1 MVAAPDLG
9 SGSVRSM
16 GSSPFIRTC
25 KLHILL
31 IMKTIQTAKGDL
43 LATIQID
50 IEKADFAEDVKKE
63 LKNYQH
69 KAVLPG
75 FRQGKVPFGMIEKM
89 YGSAVTFDKL
99 NKKVSEALNKHI
111 LENKLDIMGYP
122 LSDPEKQQPTDPETQ
137 ETMSFFFE
145 VGIKPEIKVEL
156 DKIAINDYNIKASDK
171 EIDETVK
178 RIQEGNKKDDKLP
191 ELDEEFFKMI
201 FPGKEIKD
209 VETFRK
215 EIATEMER
223 QYVVE
228 AERMFLNAAIDKLVS
243 EVSFDMPD
251 AFLKRW
257 IVANSEGKVSEEDVE
272 KNYDSVYSK
281 TFRWQLIEETIAKA
295 NPELVLKEE
304 ELRDFV
310 TKMYFGQ
317 LDIAGMSDDMKQ
329 RLDGIVDSVLKDEN
343 QRENIKNQVADNKV
357 TAFLKKA
364 MKVKVV
370 DTDYEGFVKA
380 VLPKEEKESA
390 KKTTKKAVEK
400 KAEKAPEKKEE
411 PKKEAETAKK
421 PAAKKTTK
429 KTAKSDNE

>member
-1 MVAAPDLG
+1 
-9 SGSVRSM
+9 
-16 GSSPFIRTC
+16 
-25 KLHILL
+25 
-31 IMKTIQTAKGDL
+31 MKTTQTAKGDL
-43 LATIQID
+43 LAGIQID
-50 IEKADFAEDVKKE
+50 INKADYAEDVKKE

-69 KAVLPG
+69 KASLPG

-99 NKKVSEALNKHI
+99 NKKVSEALNNHI
-111 LENKLDIMGYP
+111 LENKLDVMGYP
-122 LSDPEKQQPTDPETQ
+122 LSDPDKQQPTDPETQ

-145 VGIKPEIKVEL
+145 VGLKPEIKVEL
-156 DKIAINDYNIKASDK
+156 GKIAMNDYNIKASDK
-171 EIDETVK
+171 EIDETIK

-191 ELDEEFFKMI
+191 ELNEELFKMI
-201 FPGKEIKD
+201 FPGKDIKD

-228 AERMFLNAAIDKLVS
+228 AERMFLNNAIDKLVS
-243 EVSFDMPD
+243 EVKFDMPD

-257 IVANSEGKVSEEDVE
+257 IVANSEGKISEEDVE
-272 KNYDSVYSK
+272 KNYDNVYSK

-304 ELRDFV
+304 ELREFV
-310 TKMYFGQ
+310 TKMYFGN
-317 LDIAGMSDDMKQ
+317 LDLAGMDEDMKK

-380 VLPKEEKESA
+380 VLPQED
-390 KKTTKKAVEK
+390 
-400 KAEKAPEKKEE
+400 
-411 PKKEAETAKK
+411 KK

-429 KTAKSDNE
+429 KAAEKAEDKKDKEDKKENVEKEEKAPAKKTAAKKTTKKAE

>member
-1 MVAAPDLG
+1 
-9 SGSVRSM
+9 
-16 GSSPFIRTC
+16 
-25 KLHILL
+25 L

-43 LATIQID
+43 LAGIQID
-50 IEKADFAEDVKKE
+50 INKADYAEDVKKE

-69 KAVLPG
+69 KATLPG

-99 NKKVSEALNKHI
+99 NKKVSEALNNHI
-111 LENKLDIMGYP
+111 IENKLDVMGYP
-122 LSDPEKQQPTDPETQ
+122 LSDPDKQQPTDPETQ

-145 VGIKPEIKVEL
+145 VGLKPEIKVEL
-156 DKIAINDYNIKASDK
+156 GKIAMNDYNIKASDK
-171 EIDETVK
+171 EIDETIK

-191 ELDEEFFKMI
+191 ELNEELFKMI
-201 FPGKEIKD
+201 FPGKDIKD

-228 AERMFLNAAIDKLVS
+228 AERMFLNNAIDKLVS
-243 EVSFDMPD
+243 EVKFDMPD

-257 IVANSEGKVSEEDVE
+257 IVANSEGKISEEDVE
-272 KNYDSVYSK
+272 KNYDNVYSK

-304 ELRDFV
+304 ELREFV
-310 TKMYFGQ
+310 TKMYFGN
-317 LDIAGMSDDMKQ
+317 LDLAGMDEDMKK

-380 VLPKEEKESA
+380 VLPQED
-390 KKTTKKAVEK
+390 
-400 KAEKAPEKKEE
+400 
-411 PKKEAETAKK
+411 KK

-429 KTAKSDNE
+429 KAAEKAEDKKENVEKEEKAPAKKTAAKKTTKKAE

>member
-1 MVAAPDLG
+1 
-9 SGSVRSM
+9 
-16 GSSPFIRTC
+16 
-25 KLHILL
+25 
-31 IMKTIQTAKGDL
+31 MKTLQTAKGDL

-50 IEKADFAEDVKKE
+50 IDKADYAEDVKKE

-69 KAVLPG
+69 KATLPG

-99 NKKVSEALNKHI
+99 NKKVSEALNNHI
-111 LENKLDIMGYP
+111 LENKLDVIGYP
-122 LSDPEKQQPTDPETQ
+122 LSDPDKQQPTDPETQ

-145 VGIKPEIKVEL
+145 VGLKPEIKVEL
-156 DKIAINDYNIKASDK
+156 GKIAINDYNIKASDK
-171 EIDETVK
+171 EIDETIK

-191 ELDEEFFKMI
+191 ELNEELFKMI
-201 FPGKEIKD
+201 FPTKDIKD

-228 AERMFLNAAIDKLVS
+228 AERMFLNNAIDKLVS
-243 EVSFDMPD
+243 EIKFDMPD

-257 IVANSEGKVSEEDVE
+257 IVANSEGKITEEDVE
-272 KNYDSVYSK
+272 KNYDNVYSK

-304 ELRDFV
+304 ELREFV

-317 LDIAGMSDDMKQ
+317 LDLAGMDDDMKQ
-329 RLDGIVDSVLKDEN
+329 RLNGIVDSVLKDEN

-380 VLPKEEKESA
+380 VLPQEEKPAKKASKKVADKEEKKDKEDKTEKTEKTEKAPA
-390 KKTTKKAVEK
+390 KKTTKKS
-400 KAEKAPEKKEE
+400 
-411 PKKEAETAKK
+411 
-421 PAAKKTTK
+421 TK
-429 KTAKSDNE
+429 KDE

>member
-1 MVAAPDLG
+1 
-9 SGSVRSM
+9 
-16 GSSPFIRTC
+16 
-25 KLHILL
+25 
-31 IMKTIQTAKGDL
+31 MKTTQTAKGDL
-43 LATIQID
+43 LAGIQID
-50 IEKADFAEDVKKE
+50 INKADYAEDVKKE

-69 KAVLPG
+69 KATLPG

-99 NKKVSEALNKHI
+99 NKKVSEALNNHI
-111 LENKLDIMGYP
+111 LENKLDVMGYP
-122 LSDPEKQQPTDPETQ
+122 LSDPDKQQPTDPETQ

-145 VGIKPEIKVEL
+145 VGLKPEIKVEL
-156 DKIAINDYNIKASDK
+156 GKIAVNDYNIKASDK
-171 EIDETVK
+171 EIDETIK

-191 ELDEEFFKMI
+191 ELNEELFKMI
-201 FPGKEIKD
+201 FPGKDIKD

-228 AERMFLNAAIDKLVS
+228 AERMFLNNAIDKLVS
-243 EVSFDMPD
+243 EVTFDMPD

-257 IVANSEGKVSEEDVE
+257 IVANSEEKISEEDVE
-272 KNYDSVYSK
+272 KNYDNVYSK

-304 ELRDFV
+304 ELREFV
-310 TKMYFGQ
+310 TKMYFGN
-317 LDIAGMSDDMKQ
+317 LDIAGMDDDMKK

-364 MKVKVV
+364 MKVKVI

-380 VLPKEEKESA
+380 VLPQED
-390 KKTTKKAVEK
+390 
-400 KAEKAPEKKEE
+400 
-411 PKKEAETAKK
+411 KK

-429 KTAKSDNE
+429 KAAEKKEEKPAEEKEEKAPAKKTAAKKTTKKAE

>member
-1 MVAAPDLG
+1 
-9 SGSVRSM
+9 
-16 GSSPFIRTC
+16 
-25 KLHILL
+25 
-31 IMKTIQTAKGDL
+31 MKTLQTAKGDL

-50 IEKADFAEDVKKE
+50 IDKADYAEDVKKE

-69 KAVLPG
+69 KATLPG

-99 NKKVSEALNKHI
+99 NKKVSEALNNHI
-111 LENKLDIMGYP
+111 LENKLDVMGYP
-122 LSDPEKQQPTDPETQ
+122 LSDPDKQQPTDPETQ

-145 VGIKPEIKVEL
+145 VGLKPEIKVEL
-156 DKIAINDYNIKASDK
+156 GKIAINDYNIKASDK
-171 EIDETVK
+171 EIDETIK

-191 ELDEEFFKMI
+191 ELNEELFKMI
-201 FPGKEIKD
+201 FPGKDIKD

-228 AERMFLNAAIDKLVS
+228 GERMFLNNAIDKLVS
-243 EVSFDMPD
+243 EIKFDMPD

-257 IVANSEGKVSEEDVE
+257 IVANSEGKISEEDVE
-272 KNYDSVYSK
+272 KNYDNVYSK

-304 ELRDFV
+304 ELREFV

-317 LDIAGMSDDMKQ
+317 LDLTNMDDDMKK

-380 VLPKEEKESA
+380 VLPQEEKPA
-390 KKTTKKAVEK
+390 KKAAAKKTTTKKTTKK
-400 KAEKAPEKKEE
+400 EE
-411 PKKEAETAKK
+411 E
-421 PAAKKTTK
+421 
-429 KTAKSDNE
+429 

>member
-1 MVAAPDLG
+1 
-9 SGSVRSM
+9 
-16 GSSPFIRTC
+16 
-25 KLHILL
+25 
-31 IMKTIQTAKGDL
+31 MKTIQTAKGDL

-50 IEKADFAEDVKKE
+50 INKADYEEDVKKE

-69 KAVLPG
+69 RAVLPG

-89 YGSAVTFDKL
+89 YGSTVTFDKL
-99 NKKVSEALNKHI
+99 NKKVSEALNNHI
-111 LENKLDIMGYP
+111 LENKLDIIGYP
-122 LSDPEKQQPTDPETQ
+122 LSDPDKQQPTDPETQ

-145 VGIKPEIKVEL
+145 VGLKPEIKVDL
-156 DKIAINDYNIKASDK
+156 AKIAINDYNIKASDK
-171 EIDETVK
+171 EVNETIK

-191 ELDEEFFKMI
+191 ELNEELFKMV
-201 FPGKEIKD
+201 FPGKDIKD
-209 VETFRK
+209 EKAFRK
-215 EIATEMER
+215 EVATEMER

-228 AERMFLNAAIDKLVS
+228 AERMFLNNAIDKLVS
-243 EVSFDMPD
+243 EVKFDMPD

-257 IVANSEGKVSEEDVE
+257 IVANSEGKISAEDVE
-272 KNYDSVYSK
+272 KNYDNMYSK

-304 ELRDFV
+304 ELREFV
-310 TKMYFGQ
+310 TKMYFGN
-317 LDIAGMSDDMKQ
+317 LDLAGMDDDMKK

-380 VLPKEEKESA
+380 VLPQEEKPAKKTAAKKTAAKKEEKPEV
-390 KKTTKKAVEK
+390 KEE
-400 KAEKAPEKKEE
+400 KAEKAE
-411 PKKEAETAKK
+411 KK
-421 PAAKKTTK
+421 PAAKKTTAK
-429 KTAKSDNE
+429 KTTKKAE

>member
-1 MVAAPDLG
+1 
-9 SGSVRSM
+9 
-16 GSSPFIRTC
+16 
-25 KLHILL
+25 
-31 IMKTIQTAKGDL
+31 MKTIQTAKGDL
-43 LATIQID
+43 LAGIQID
-50 IEKADFAEDVKKE
+50 INKADYAEDVKKE

-69 KAVLPG
+69 KASLPG

-99 NKKVSEALNKHI
+99 NKKVSEALNNHI
-111 LENKLDIMGYP
+111 IENKLDVMGYP
-122 LSDPEKQQPTDPETQ
+122 LSDPDKQQPTDPETQ

-145 VGIKPEIKVEL
+145 VGLKPEIKVEL
-156 DKIAINDYNIKASDK
+156 GKIAMNDYNIKASEK
-171 EIDETVK
+171 EIDETIK

-191 ELDEEFFKMI
+191 ELNEELFKMI
-201 FPGKEIKD
+201 FPGKDIKD

-228 AERMFLNAAIDKLVS
+228 AERMFLNNAIDKLVS
-243 EVSFDMPD
+243 EVKFDMPD

-257 IVANSEGKVSEEDVE
+257 IVANSEGKISEEDVE
-272 KNYDSVYSK
+272 KNYDNVYSK

-304 ELRDFV
+304 ELREFV
-310 TKMYFGQ
+310 TKMYFGN
-317 LDIAGMSDDMKQ
+317 LDLAGMDEDMKK

-357 TAFLKKA
+357 IAFLKKA

-380 VLPKEEKESA
+380 VLPQED
-390 KKTTKKAVEK
+390 
-400 KAEKAPEKKEE
+400 
-411 PKKEAETAKK
+411 KK

-429 KTAKSDNE
+429 KAAEKKEEKPAEEKEEKAPAKKTAAKKTTKKAE

>member
-1 MVAAPDLG
+1 
-9 SGSVRSM
+9 
-16 GSSPFIRTC
+16 
-25 KLHILL
+25 
-31 IMKTIQTAKGDL
+31 MKTIQTAKGDL
-43 LATIQID
+43 LAGIQID
-50 IEKADFAEDVKKE
+50 INKADYAEDVKKE

-69 KAVLPG
+69 KATLPG

-99 NKKVSEALNKHI
+99 NKKVSEALNSHI
-111 LENKLDIMGYP
+111 LENKLDVMGYP
-122 LSDPEKQQPTDPETQ
+122 LSDSDKQQPTDPETQ

-145 VGIKPEIKVEL
+145 VGLKPEIKVEL
-156 DKIAINDYNIKASDK
+156 GKIAVNDYNIKASDK
-171 EIDETVK
+171 EIDETIK

-191 ELDEEFFKMI
+191 ELNEELFKMI
-201 FPGKEIKD
+201 FPGKDIKD

-228 AERMFLNAAIDKLVS
+228 AERMFLNNAIDKLVS
-243 EVSFDMPD
+243 EVTFDMPD

-257 IVANSEGKVSEEDVE
+257 IVANSEGKISEEDVE
-272 KNYDSVYSK
+272 KNYDNVYSK

-304 ELRDFV
+304 ELREFV
-310 TKMYFGQ
+310 TKMYFGN
-317 LDIAGMSDDMKQ
+317 LDIAGMDDDMKK

-364 MKVKVV
+364 MKVKVI

-380 VLPKEEKESA
+380 VLPQED
-390 KKTTKKAVEK
+390 
-400 KAEKAPEKKEE
+400 
-411 PKKEAETAKK
+411 KK

-429 KTAKSDNE
+429 KAAEKKEEKPAEEKEEKAPAKKTVAKKTTKKAE

>member
-1 MVAAPDLG
+1 
-9 SGSVRSM
+9 
-16 GSSPFIRTC
+16 
-25 KLHILL
+25 
-31 IMKTIQTAKGDL
+31 MKTTQTAKGDL

-50 IEKADFAEDVKKE
+50 INKADYAEDVKKE

-89 YGSAVTFDKL
+89 YGATVTFDKL
-99 NKKVSEALNKHI
+99 NKKVSEALNNHI
-111 LENKLDIMGYP
+111 LENKLDVIGYP
-122 LSDPEKQQPTDPETQ
+122 LSDPDKQQPTDPETQ

-145 VGIKPEIKVEL
+145 VGLKPEIKVEL
-156 DKIAINDYNIKASDK
+156 GKIAINDYNIKASDK
-171 EIDETVK
+171 EIDETIK

-191 ELDEEFFKMI
+191 ELNEELFKMI
-201 FPGKEIKD
+201 FPTKDIKD

-223 QYVVE
+223 QYVIE
-228 AERMFLNAAIDKLVS
+228 GERMFLNNAIDKLVS
-243 EVSFDMPD
+243 EIKFDMPD

-257 IVANSEGKVSEEDVE
+257 IVANSEGKISEEDVE
-272 KNYDSVYSK
+272 KNYDNVYSK

-304 ELRDFV
+304 ELREFV

-317 LDIAGMSDDMKQ
+317 LDIAGMDEDMKK
-329 RLDGIVDSVLKDEN
+329 RLNVIVDSVLKDEN

-380 VLPKEEKESA
+380 VLPQEEKPAKKTTKKVADKEEKTEKAEKAPA
-390 KKTTKKAVEK
+390 KKTTKKA
-400 KAEKAPEKKEE
+400 
-411 PKKEAETAKK
+411 
-421 PAAKKTTK
+421 TK
-429 KTAKSDNE
+429 KDE

>member
-1 MVAAPDLG
+1 MN
-9 SGSVRSM
+9 
-16 GSSPFIRTC
+16 T
-25 KLHILL
+25 
-31 IMKTIQTAKGDL
+31 TQTAKGDL
-43 LATIQID
+43 LVAIQID
-50 IEKADFAEDVKKE
+50 INKADYAEDVKKE

-69 KAVLPG
+69 KATLPG

-99 NKKVSEALNKHI
+99 NKKVSEALNNHI
-111 LENKLDIMGYP
+111 LENKLDVMGYP
-122 LSDPEKQQPTDPETQ
+122 LSDPDKQQPTDPETQ

-145 VGIKPEIKVEL
+145 VGLKPEIKVDL
-156 DKIAINDYNIKASDK
+156 AKIAINDYNIKASDK
-171 EIDETVK
+171 EIDETIK

-191 ELDEEFFKMI
+191 ELNEELFKMI
-201 FPGKEIKD
+201 FPGKDIKD

-228 AERMFLNAAIDKLVS
+228 AERMFLNNAIDKLVN
-243 EVSFDMPD
+243 EIKFDMPD

-257 IVANSEGKVSEEDVE
+257 IVANSEGKISEEDVE
-272 KNYDSVYSK
+272 KNYDNVYSK

-317 LDIAGMSDDMKQ
+317 LDITTMSDDMKQ
-329 RLDGIVDSVLKDEN
+329 RLNGIVDSVLKDEN

-380 VLPKEEKESA
+380 VLPQEEKPA
-390 KKTTKKAVEK
+390 KKTTKKA
-400 KAEKAPEKKEE
+400 AEKKEE
-411 PKKEAETAKK
+411 KAEVKEEKAPAKK
-421 PAAKKTTK
+421 TTAKKTTK
-429 KTAKSDNE
+429 KAE

>member
-1 MVAAPDLG
+1 
-9 SGSVRSM
+9 
-16 GSSPFIRTC
+16 
-25 KLHILL
+25 
-31 IMKTIQTAKGDL
+31 MKTIQTAKGDL

-50 IEKADFAEDVKKE
+50 IDKADYAEDVKKE

-69 KAVLPG
+69 KATLPG

-111 LENKLDIMGYP
+111 LDNKLDVMGYP
-122 LSDPEKQQPTDPETQ
+122 LSDPDKQQPTDPETQ

-145 VGIKPEIKVEL
+145 VGLKPEIKVEL
-156 DKIAINDYNIKASDK
+156 GKIAINDYNIKASDK
-171 EIDETVK
+171 EIDETIK

-191 ELDEEFFKMI
+191 ELNEELFKMI
-201 FPGKEIKD
+201 FPSKDIKD
-209 VETFRK
+209 VKAFRK

-228 AERMFLNAAIDKLVS
+228 AERMFLNNAIDKLVS
-243 EVSFDMPD
+243 EIKFDMPD

-257 IVANSEGKVSEEDVE
+257 IVANSEGKITEEDVE
-272 KNYDSVYSK
+272 KNYDNIYSK

-304 ELRDFV
+304 ELREFV
-310 TKMYFGQ
+310 TKMYFGN
-317 LDIAGMSDDMKQ
+317 LDLAGMDDDMKK

-343 QRENIKNQVADNKV
+343 QRENVKNQVADNKV

-364 MKVKVV
+364 MKVKVI

-380 VLPKEEKESA
+380 VLPQEEKPAKKTAAKKTAAKKEEKPAVKEEKA
-390 KKTTKKAVEK
+390 TKTE
-400 KAEKAPEKKEE
+400 KAE
-411 PKKEAETAKK
+411 KK
-421 PAAKKTTK
+421 PAAKKTTAK
-429 KTAKSDNE
+429 KTTKKAE

>member
-1 MVAAPDLG
+1 
-9 SGSVRSM
+9 
-16 GSSPFIRTC
+16 
-25 KLHILL
+25 
-31 IMKTIQTAKGDL
+31 MKTTQTAKGDL
-43 LATIQID
+43 LAGIQID
-50 IEKADFAEDVKKE
+50 INKADYAEDVKKE

-69 KAVLPG
+69 KASLPG

-99 NKKVSEALNKHI
+99 NKKVSEALNNHI
-111 LENKLDIMGYP
+111 IENKLDVMGYP
-122 LSDPEKQQPTDPETQ
+122 LSDPDKQQPTDPETQ

-145 VGIKPEIKVEL
+145 VGLKPEIKVEL
-156 DKIAINDYNIKASDK
+156 GKIAMNDYNIKASDK
-171 EIDETVK
+171 EIDETIK

-191 ELDEEFFKMI
+191 ELNEELFKMI
-201 FPGKEIKD
+201 FPGKDIKD

-228 AERMFLNAAIDKLVS
+228 AERMFLNNAIDKLVS
-243 EVSFDMPD
+243 EVKFDMPD

-257 IVANSEGKVSEEDVE
+257 IVANSEGKISEEDVE
-272 KNYDSVYSK
+272 KNYDNVYSK

-304 ELRDFV
+304 ELREFV
-310 TKMYFGQ
+310 TKMYFGN
-317 LDIAGMSDDMKQ
+317 LDLAGMDEDMKK

-380 VLPKEEKESA
+380 VLPQED
-390 KKTTKKAVEK
+390 
-400 KAEKAPEKKEE
+400 
-411 PKKEAETAKK
+411 KK

-429 KTAKSDNE
+429 KAAEKAEDKKDKEDKKENVEKEEKAPAKKTAAKKTTKKAE

>member
-1 MVAAPDLG
+1 
-9 SGSVRSM
+9 
-16 GSSPFIRTC
+16 
-25 KLHILL
+25 
-31 IMKTIQTAKGDL
+31 MKTTQTAKGDL

-50 IEKADFAEDVKKE
+50 IDKADYAEDVKKE

-69 KAVLPG
+69 KATLPG

-99 NKKVSEALNKHI
+99 NQKVSEALNKHI
-111 LENKLDIMGYP
+111 LDNKLEVMGYP
-122 LSDPEKQQPTDPETQ
+122 LSDPDKQQPTDPETQ

-145 VGIKPEIKVEL
+145 VGLKPEIKVEL
-156 DKIAINDYNIKASDK
+156 GKIAINDYNIKASDK
-171 EIDETVK
+171 EIDATIK
-178 RIQEGNKKDDKLP
+178 RIQEGNKKEGEDKLP
-191 ELDEEFFKMI
+191 ELNEELFKLI
-201 FPGKEIKD
+201 FPTKDIKD

-228 AERMFLNAAIDKLVS
+228 AERMFLNNAIDKLVS
-243 EVSFDMPD
+243 EVKFDMPD

-257 IVANSEGKVSEEDVE
+257 IVANSEGKITAEDVE
-272 KNYDSVYSK
+272 KNYDTVYSK

-304 ELRDFV
+304 ELREFV

-317 LDIAGMSDDMKQ
+317 LDLAGMDEDMKK

-357 TAFLKKA
+357 TAFLRKA

-370 DTDYEGFVKA
+370 DTDYEGFVDA
-380 VLPKEEKESA
+380 VLPKEAKEA
-390 KKTTKKAVEK
+390 KKPAKKAAAKNEEV
-400 KAEKAPEKKEE
+400 KE
-411 PKKEAETAKK
+411 EAETEKK

-429 KTAKSDNE
+429 KSAKSDKE

>member
-1 MVAAPDLG
+1 
-9 SGSVRSM
+9 
-16 GSSPFIRTC
+16 
-25 KLHILL
+25 
-31 IMKTIQTAKGDL
+31 MKTTQTAKGDL

-50 IEKADFAEDVKKE
+50 IDKADYAEDVKKE

-69 KAVLPG
+69 KATLPG

-99 NKKVSEALNKHI
+99 NKKVSEALNNHI

-122 LSDPEKQQPTDPETQ
+122 LSDPDKQQPTDPETQ
-137 ETMSFFFE
+137 ESMSFFFE
-145 VGIKPEIKVEL
+145 VGLKPEIKVEL
-156 DKIAINDYNIKASDK
+156 GEIAMNDYNIKASDK
-171 EIDETVK
+171 EIDETIK

-191 ELDEEFFKMI
+191 ELNEELFKMI
-201 FPGKEIKD
+201 FPGKDIKD
-209 VETFRK
+209 EKEFRK

-228 AERMFLNAAIDKLVS
+228 AERMFLNNAIDKLVS
-243 EVSFDMPD
+243 EIKFDMPD

-257 IVANSEGKVSEEDVE
+257 IVANSEGKISEEDVE
-272 KNYDSVYSK
+272 KNYDSIYSK

-304 ELRDFV
+304 ELREFV
-310 TKMYFGQ
+310 TKMYFGN
-317 LDIAGMSDDMKQ
+317 LDTANMDEDMKG
-329 RLDGIVDSVLKDEN
+329 RLNGIVDSILKDEN

-380 VLPKEEKESA
+380 VLPQEEKPA
-390 KKTTKKAVEK
+390 KKTTKKA
-400 KAEKAPEKKEE
+400 AEKKEE
-411 PKKEAETAKK
+411 TAEVKEEKA
-421 PAAKKTTK
+421 PAKKTTK
-429 KTAKSDNE
+429 KATKKDE

>member
-1 MVAAPDLG
+1 
-9 SGSVRSM
+9 
-16 GSSPFIRTC
+16 
-25 KLHILL
+25 
-31 IMKTIQTAKGDL
+31 MKTTQTAKGDL
-43 LATIQID
+43 LAGIQID
-50 IEKADFAEDVKKE
+50 INKADYAEDVKKE

-69 KAVLPG
+69 KASLPG

-99 NKKVSEALNKHI
+99 NKKVSEALNNHI
-111 LENKLDIMGYP
+111 IENKLDVMGYP
-122 LSDPEKQQPTDPETQ
+122 LSDPDKQQPTDPETQ

-145 VGIKPEIKVEL
+145 VGLKPEIKVEL
-156 DKIAINDYNIKASDK
+156 GKIAMNDYNIKASDK
-171 EIDETVK
+171 EIDETIK

-191 ELDEEFFKMI
+191 ELNEELFKMI
-201 FPGKEIKD
+201 FPGKDIKD

-228 AERMFLNAAIDKLVS
+228 AERMFLNNAIDKLVS
-243 EVSFDMPD
+243 EVKFDMPD

-257 IVANSEGKVSEEDVE
+257 IVANSEGKISEEDVE
-272 KNYDSVYSK
+272 KNYDNVYSK

-304 ELRDFV
+304 ELREFV
-310 TKMYFGQ
+310 TKMYFGN
-317 LDIAGMSDDMKQ
+317 LDLAGMDDDMKK

-364 MKVKVV
+364 MKVKVI

-380 VLPKEEKESA
+380 VLPQED
-390 KKTTKKAVEK
+390 
-400 KAEKAPEKKEE
+400 
-411 PKKEAETAKK
+411 KK

-429 KTAKSDNE
+429 KAAEKAEDKKDKEDKKENVEKEEKAPAKKTAAKKTTKKAE

>member
-1 MVAAPDLG
+1 
-9 SGSVRSM
+9 
-16 GSSPFIRTC
+16 
-25 KLHILL
+25 
-31 IMKTIQTAKGDL
+31 MKTIQTAKGDL

-50 IEKADFAEDVKKE
+50 IDKADYAEDVKKE

-89 YGSAVTFDKL
+89 YGATVTFDKL
-99 NKKVSEALNKHI
+99 NKKVSEALNNHI
-111 LENKLDIMGYP
+111 LENKLDVIGYP
-122 LSDPEKQQPTDPETQ
+122 LSDPDKQQPTDPETQ
-137 ETMSFFFE
+137 DTMSFFFE
-145 VGIKPEIKVEL
+145 VGLKPEIKVEL
-156 DKIAINDYNIKASDK
+156 GKIAINDYNIKASDK
-171 EIDETVK
+171 EIDETIK

-191 ELDEEFFKMI
+191 ELNEELFKMI
-201 FPGKEIKD
+201 FPTKDIKD

-228 AERMFLNAAIDKLVS
+228 AERMFLNNAIDKLVS
-243 EVSFDMPD
+243 EVKFDMPD

-257 IVANSEGKVSEEDVE
+257 IVANSEGKISEEDVE
-272 KNYDSVYSK
+272 KNYDNVYSK

-304 ELRDFV
+304 ELREFV
-310 TKMYFGQ
+310 TKMYFGN
-317 LDIAGMSDDMKQ
+317 LDIAGMDDDMKK

-380 VLPKEEKESA
+380 VLPQEEKPA
-390 KKTTKKAVEK
+390 KKTTKKAAEK
-400 KAEKAPEKKEE
+400 KEEKAEVKEEKAEKAP
-411 PKKEAETAKK
+411 AKK
-421 PAAKKTTK
+421 TAAKKSTK
-429 KTAKSDNE
+429 SEK

>member
-1 MVAAPDLG
+1 
-9 SGSVRSM
+9 
-16 GSSPFIRTC
+16 
-25 KLHILL
+25 
-31 IMKTIQTAKGDL
+31 MKTTQTAKGDL

-50 IEKADFAEDVKKE
+50 IEKADYAEDVKKE

-89 YGSAVTFDKL
+89 YGTSVTFDQL

-111 LENKLDIMGYP
+111 LDNKLDIMGYP
-122 LSDPEKQQPTDPETQ
+122 LSDPDKQQPTDPETQ
-137 ETMSFFFE
+137 DTMSFFFE
-145 VGIKPEIKVEL
+145 VGLKPEIKVEL
-156 DKIAINDYNIKASDK
+156 GKIAINDYNIKASDK
-171 EIDETVK
+171 EVDETIK

-191 ELDEEFFKMI
+191 ELNEELFKMI
-201 FPGKEIKD
+201 FPSKDIKNEKE
-209 VETFRK
+209 FRK
-215 EIATEMER
+215 EVATEMER

-228 AERMFLNAAIDKLVS
+228 AERMFLNNAIDKLVS
-243 EVSFDMPD
+243 EVKFDMPD

-257 IVANSEGKVSEEDVE
+257 IVANSEGKINTEDVE
-272 KNYDSVYSK
+272 KNYDNVYSK

-304 ELRDFV
+304 ELREFV

-317 LDIAGMSDDMKQ
+317 LDIANMDDEMKG
-329 RLDGIVDSVLKDEN
+329 RLNGIVDSVLKDEN

-370 DTDYEGFVKA
+370 DTDYEGFVAA
-380 VLPKEEKESA
+380 VLPKED
-390 KKTTKKAVEK
+390 
-400 KAEKAPEKKEE
+400 
-411 PKKEAETAKK
+411 K

-429 KTAKSDNE
+429 KAAEKAEEKPAEKAEKAEKKPAAKKAVEKAEPAAKKTTAKKTTKKAE

>member
-1 MVAAPDLG
+1 
-9 SGSVRSM
+9 
-16 GSSPFIRTC
+16 
-25 KLHILL
+25 
-31 IMKTIQTAKGDL
+31 MKTTQTAKGDL
-43 LATIQID
+43 LASIQID
-50 IEKADFAEDVKKE
+50 IDKADYAEDVKKE

-69 KAVLPG
+69 KATLPG

-89 YGSAVTFDKL
+89 YGASVTFDKL
-99 NKKVSEALNKHI
+99 NKKVSEALNNHI
-111 LENKLDIMGYP
+111 LENKLDVMGYP
-122 LSDPEKQQPTDPETQ
+122 LSDPDKQQPTDPETQ

-145 VGIKPEIKVEL
+145 VGLKPEIKVEL
-156 DKIAINDYNIKASDK
+156 GKIAINDYNIKASDK
-171 EIDETVK
+171 EIDETIK

-191 ELDEEFFKMI
+191 ELNEELFKMI
-201 FPGKEIKD
+201 FPGKDIKD

-228 AERMFLNAAIDKLVS
+228 AERMFLNNAIDKLVS
-243 EVSFDMPD
+243 EIKFDMPD

-257 IVANSEGKVSEEDVE
+257 IVANSEGKITEEDVE
-272 KNYDSVYSK
+272 KNYDNVYSK

-304 ELRDFV
+304 ELREFV
-310 TKMYFGQ
+310 TKMYFGN
-317 LDIAGMSDDMKQ
+317 LDLAGMDDDMKK

-380 VLPKEEKESA
+380 VLPQEEKPA
-390 KKTTKKAVEK
+390 KKTTKKA
-400 KAEKAPEKKEE
+400 AEKKEE
-411 PKKEAETAKK
+411 TAEVKEEKAPAKK
-421 PAAKKTTK
+421 TAAKKTTK
-429 KTAKSDNE
+429 KAE

>member
-1 MVAAPDLG
+1 
-9 SGSVRSM
+9 
-16 GSSPFIRTC
+16 
-25 KLHILL
+25 
-31 IMKTIQTAKGDL
+31 MKTIQTAKGDL

-50 IEKADFAEDVKKE
+50 INKADYEEDVKKE

-69 KAVLPG
+69 RAVLPG

-89 YGSAVTFDKL
+89 YGATVTFDKL

-111 LENKLDIMGYP
+111 LDNKLDIIGYP
-122 LSDPEKQQPTDPETQ
+122 LSDPDKQQPTDPETQ

-145 VGIKPEIKVEL
+145 VGLKPEIKVDL
-156 DKIAINDYNIKASDK
+156 AKIAINDYNIKASDK
-171 EIDETVK
+171 EVSETIK
-178 RIQEGNKKDDKLP
+178 RIQEGNKKDDKP
-191 ELDEEFFKMI
+191 AELNEELFKMI
-201 FPGKEIKD
+201 FPGKDIKD
-209 VETFRK
+209 EKAFRK
-215 EIATEMER
+215 EVATEMER

-228 AERMFLNAAIDKLVS
+228 AERMFLNNAIDKLVS
-243 EVSFDMPD
+243 EVKFDMPD

-257 IVANSEGKVSEEDVE
+257 IVANSEGKISAEDVE
-272 KNYDSVYSK
+272 KNYDNMYSK

-304 ELRDFV
+304 ELREFV

-317 LDIAGMSDDMKQ
+317 LDLAGMDDDMKK
-329 RLDGIVDSVLKDEN
+329 RLNGIVDSVLKDEN

-380 VLPKEEKESA
+380 VLPQEEKPAKKTAAKKTAAKKEEKP
-390 KKTTKKAVEK
+390 AVKEE
-400 KAEKAPEKKEE
+400 KAEKAE
-411 PKKEAETAKK
+411 KK
-421 PAAKKTTK
+421 PAAKKTTAK
-429 KTAKSDNE
+429 KTTKKAE

>member
-1 MVAAPDLG
+1 
-9 SGSVRSM
+9 
-16 GSSPFIRTC
+16 
-25 KLHILL
+25 
-31 IMKTIQTAKGDL
+31 MKTIQTAKGDL

-50 IEKADFAEDVKKE
+50 IDKADYAEDVKKE

-99 NKKVSEALNKHI
+99 NKKVSEALNNHI
-111 LENKLDIMGYP
+111 LENKLDVIGYP
-122 LSDPEKQQPTDPETQ
+122 LSDPDKQQPTDPETQ

-145 VGIKPEIKVEL
+145 VGLKPEIKIDL
-156 DKIAINDYNIKASDK
+156 GKIAINDYNIKASDK
-171 EIDETVK
+171 EIDETIK

-191 ELDEEFFKMI
+191 ELNEELFKMI
-201 FPGKEIKD
+201 FPSKDIKD

-228 AERMFLNAAIDKLVS
+228 AERMFLNNAIDKLVS
-243 EVSFDMPD
+243 EIKFDMPD

-257 IVANSEGKVSEEDVE
+257 IVANSEGKISEEDVE

-281 TFRWQLIEETIAKA
+281 TFRWLLIEETIAKA

-317 LDIAGMSDDMKQ
+317 LDLAGMDEDMKK
-329 RLDGIVDSVLKDEN
+329 RLNGIVDSVLKDEN

-380 VLPKEEKESA
+380 VLPQEEKPA
-390 KKTTKKAVEK
+390 KKTTKKAAEK
-400 KAEKAPEKKEE
+400 EDKEDKKDKTEKAP
-411 PKKEAETAKK
+411 AKK
-421 PAAKKTTK
+421 TAAKKTTK
-429 KTAKSDNE
+429 KAE

>member
-1 MVAAPDLG
+1 
-9 SGSVRSM
+9 
-16 GSSPFIRTC
+16 
-25 KLHILL
+25 
-31 IMKTIQTAKGDL
+31 MKTLQTAKGDL

-50 IEKADFAEDVKKE
+50 IDKADYAEDVKKE

-69 KAVLPG
+69 KATLPG

-111 LENKLDIMGYP
+111 LDNKLDIMGYP
-122 LSDPEKQQPTDPETQ
+122 LSDPDKQQPTDPETQ
-137 ETMSFFFE
+137 DTMSFFFE
-145 VGIKPEIKVEL
+145 VGLKPEIKVDL
-156 DKIAINDYNIKASDK
+156 AKIAINDYNIKASDK
-171 EIDETVK
+171 EVSETIK
-178 RIQEGNKKDDKLP
+178 RIQEGNKKDDKP
-191 ELDEEFFKMI
+191 AELNEELFKLI
-201 FPGKEIKD
+201 FPTKDIKD
-209 VETFRK
+209 EKAFRK
-215 EIATEMER
+215 EVAAEMER

-228 AERMFLNAAIDKLVS
+228 AERMFLNNAIDKLVS
-243 EVSFDMPD
+243 EVKFDMPD

-257 IVANSEGKVSEEDVE
+257 IVANSEGKINEEDVE

-304 ELRDFV
+304 ELREFV

-317 LDIAGMSDDMKQ
+317 LDLAGMDEDMKK
-329 RLDGIVDSVLKDEN
+329 RLNGIVDSVLKDEN

-380 VLPKEEKESA
+380 VLPQEEKPAKKTAA
-390 KKTTKKAVEK
+390 KKTTAKKEEKPAVKEE
-400 KAEKAPEKKEE
+400 KAEKAE
-411 PKKEAETAKK
+411 KK
-421 PAAKKTTK
+421 PAAKKTTAK
-429 KTAKSDNE
+429 KTTKKAE

>member
-1 MVAAPDLG
+1 
-9 SGSVRSM
+9 
-16 GSSPFIRTC
+16 
-25 KLHILL
+25 
-31 IMKTIQTAKGDL
+31 MKTTQTAKGDL

-50 IEKADFAEDVKKE
+50 IDKADYAEDVKKE

-89 YGSAVTFDKL
+89 YGATVTFDKL
-99 NKKVSEALNKHI
+99 NKKVSEALNNHI
-111 LENKLDIMGYP
+111 LENKLDVIGYP
-122 LSDPEKQQPTDPETQ
+122 LSDPDKQQPTDPETQ

-145 VGIKPEIKVEL
+145 VGLKPEIKVEL
-156 DKIAINDYNIKASDK
+156 GKIAINDYNIKASDK
-171 EIDETVK
+171 EIDETIK

-191 ELDEEFFKMI
+191 ELNEELFKMI
-201 FPGKEIKD
+201 FPTKEIKD

-228 AERMFLNAAIDKLVS
+228 AERMFLNNAIDKLVS
-243 EVSFDMPD
+243 EIKFDMPD

-257 IVANSEGKVSEEDVE
+257 IVANSEGKISEEDVE
-272 KNYDSVYSK
+272 KNYDNVYSK

-317 LDIAGMSDDMKQ
+317 LDIASMDEEMKK
-329 RLDGIVDSVLKDEN
+329 RLNGIVDSVLKDEN

-364 MKVKVV
+364 MKVNVV

-380 VLPKEEKESA
+380 VLPQEEKPA
-390 KKTTKKAVEK
+390 KKTTKKAAEK
-400 KAEKAPEKKEE
+400 EDKEDKKDKTEKAP
-411 PKKEAETAKK
+411 AKK
-421 PAAKKTTK
+421 TAAKKTTK
-429 KTAKSDNE
+429 KAE

>member
-1 MVAAPDLG
+1 
-9 SGSVRSM
+9 
-16 GSSPFIRTC
+16 
-25 KLHILL
+25 
-31 IMKTIQTAKGDL
+31 MKTIQTAKGDL
-43 LATIQID
+43 LASIQID
-50 IEKADFAEDVKKE
+50 IEKADYAEDVKKE

-69 KAVLPG
+69 KATLPG

-99 NKKVSEALNKHI
+99 NKKVSEALNNHI
-111 LENKLDIMGYP
+111 LENKLDVMGYP
-122 LSDPEKQQPTDPETQ
+122 LSDPDKQQPTDPETQ

-145 VGIKPEIKVEL
+145 VGLKPEIKVEL
-156 DKIAINDYNIKASDK
+156 GKIAINDYNIKASDK
-171 EIDETVK
+171 EIDETIK

-191 ELDEEFFKMI
+191 ELNEELFKMI
-201 FPGKEIKD
+201 FPGKDIKD

-228 AERMFLNAAIDKLVS
+228 GERMFLNNAIDKLVS
-243 EVSFDMPD
+243 EIKFDMPD

-257 IVANSEGKVSEEDVE
+257 IVANSEGKISEEDVE
-272 KNYDSVYSK
+272 KNYDNVYSK

-304 ELRDFV
+304 ELREFV

-317 LDIAGMSDDMKQ
+317 LDLTNMDDDMKK

-380 VLPKEEKESA
+380 VLPQEEKPA
-390 KKTTKKAVEK
+390 KKAAAKKTTTKKTTKK
-400 KAEKAPEKKEE
+400 EE
-411 PKKEAETAKK
+411 E
-421 PAAKKTTK
+421 
-429 KTAKSDNE
+429 

>member
-1 MVAAPDLG
+1 
-9 SGSVRSM
+9 
-16 GSSPFIRTC
+16 
-25 KLHILL
+25 
-31 IMKTIQTAKGDL
+31 MKTTQTAKGDL
-43 LATIQID
+43 LAGIQID
-50 IEKADFAEDVKKE
+50 INKADYAEDVKKE

-69 KAVLPG
+69 KATLPG

-99 NKKVSEALNKHI
+99 NKKVSEALNNHI
-111 LENKLDIMGYP
+111 IENKLDVMGYP
-122 LSDPEKQQPTDPETQ
+122 LSDPDKQQPTDPETQ

-145 VGIKPEIKVEL
+145 VGLKPEIKVEL
-156 DKIAINDYNIKASDK
+156 GKIAINDYNIKASDK
-171 EIDETVK
+171 EIDETIK

-191 ELDEEFFKMI
+191 ELNEELFKMI
-201 FPGKEIKD
+201 FPGKDIKD

-228 AERMFLNAAIDKLVS
+228 AERMFLNNAIDKLVS
-243 EVSFDMPD
+243 EVKFDMPD

-257 IVANSEGKVSEEDVE
+257 IVANSEGKISEEDVE
-272 KNYDSVYSK
+272 KNYDNVYSK

-304 ELRDFV
+304 ELREFV
-310 TKMYFGQ
+310 TKMYFGN
-317 LDIAGMSDDMKQ
+317 LDLAGMDDDMKE

-380 VLPKEEKESA
+380 VLPQED
-390 KKTTKKAVEK
+390 
-400 KAEKAPEKKEE
+400 
-411 PKKEAETAKK
+411 KK

-429 KTAKSDNE
+429 KAAEKAEDKKDKEDKKENVEKEEKAPAKKTAAKKTTKKAE

>member
-1 MVAAPDLG
+1 
-9 SGSVRSM
+9 
-16 GSSPFIRTC
+16 
-25 KLHILL
+25 
-31 IMKTIQTAKGDL
+31 MKTIQTAKGDL

-50 IEKADFAEDVKKE
+50 IDKADYAEDVKKE

-69 KAVLPG
+69 KATLPG

-111 LENKLDIMGYP
+111 LDNKLDVMGYP
-122 LSDPEKQQPTDPETQ
+122 LSDPDKQQPTDPETQ

-145 VGIKPEIKVEL
+145 VGLKPEIKVEL
-156 DKIAINDYNIKASDK
+156 GKIAINDYNIKASDK
-171 EIDETVK
+171 EIDETIK

-191 ELDEEFFKMI
+191 ELNEELFKMI
-201 FPGKEIKD
+201 FPSKDIKD
-209 VETFRK
+209 VKAFRK

-228 AERMFLNAAIDKLVS
+228 AERMFLNNAIDKLVS
-243 EVSFDMPD
+243 EIKFDMPD

-257 IVANSEGKVSEEDVE
+257 IVANSEGKITEEDVE
-272 KNYDSVYSK
+272 KNYDNIYSK

-304 ELRDFV
+304 ELREFV
-310 TKMYFGQ
+310 TKMYFGN
-317 LDIAGMSDDMKQ
+317 LDLAGMDDDMKK

-343 QRENIKNQVADNKV
+343 QRENVKNQVADNKV

-364 MKVKVV
+364 MKVKVI

-380 VLPKEEKESA
+380 VLPQEEKPA
-390 KKTTKKAVEK
+390 KKTTKKAAEK
-400 KAEKAPEKKEE
+400 KEEKAEVKEEKAEKAP
-411 PKKEAETAKK
+411 AKK
-421 PAAKKTTK
+421 TAAKKTTK
-429 KTAKSDNE
+429 KAE